1 MYLPKKSTKIPLNSN
16 DDKNYRHLM
25 ANIPG
30 HLHRGSGSGKTNV
43 LLDLKKNRPDI
54 EKIYRYAKDPY
65 EAKYQFLIKKREDV
79 GIE

>member
-1 MYLPKKSTKIPLNSN
+1 MMIKTTDIWWIY
-16 DDKNYRHLM
+16 
-25 ANIPG
+25 IPG